1 MELLTYYQGDDIPFQ
16 IELFEDDEQK
26 VPVNIDNLTDLIVY
40 VYTDGT
46 HVIKLA
52 KVAKT
57 GYTTLSRNTAYIYT
71 CLIDSEQTK
80 LMSPG
85 PLKIEINNV
94 NTASGV
100 LNNRL
105 NKIGAGHI
113 GYLNK
118 SLIKIES

>member
-1 MELLTYYQGDDIPFQ
+1 MEQLTYYQGDDIPFQ
-16 IELFEDDEQK
+16 IELFEDDEQQ

-40 VYTDGT
+40 VYTDGA

-52 KVAKT
+52 KVAET
-57 GYTTLSRNTAYIYT
+57 GYITLSRNTAFIYT

-80 LMSPG
+80 KLAPG
-85 PLKIEINNV
+85 PLRIEINSV
-94 NTASGV
+94 NGAT
-100 LNNRL
+100 NQI